1 MSQQQQ
7 LTEWVRQ
14 GKELLEPETYKNFVT
29 MLLEDILGEKIEVF
43 PEAGPNKPPQGP
55 RKGVRGRPR
64 GPSGLPYGGVWK
76 NPLLAALAARPWCRA
91 GEAIEAV
98 RTIHLHAT
106 EAGLRSALHRMVA
119 DGMIARRGQHPN
131 CEYALTT
138 AENNET
144 EEVE

>member
-1 MSQQQQ
+1 MSQQQL

-14 GKELLEPETYKNFVT
+14 GKELLEPETYKNIVT
-29 MLLEDILGEKIEVF
+29 MLLEDMLGEKIEVF
-43 PEAGPNKPPQGP
+43 PEAGPSKPPQGP

-64 GPSGLPYGGVWK
+64 HTTPQAYAGTWLR
-76 NPLLAALAARPWCRA
+76 PLLGALAANPWCRA
-91 GEAIEAV
+91 KDALAAV

-119 DGMIARRGQHPN
+119 DGTIARRGQHPN
-131 CEYALTT
+131 CEYALAT